1 MMSTLAAD
9 VEELGNNAAPHICTR
24 DDEHDEVAADD
35 AVAGAICHAGSPG
48 GKGESQI

>member
-1 MMSTLAAD
+1 MMSTMAAD

-24 DDEHDEVAADD
+24 DDEVAADD